1 MGQQKSEIDRDEVR
15 KIIKLLRA
23 NLKEFDEKDGTSF
36 DVQQNGQITTQ
47 DLGMYPAGQALAQST
62 SAAYTQVSSQYQQF
76 LTSYDNVIK
85 ALERMV
91 GNHDEKEQ
99 KNAAAASSV
108 STGAGSN
115 AGRRNTSEF

>member
-15 KIIKLLRA
+15 KIIKVLKA
-23 NLKEFDEKDGTSF
+23 NLKEFDEKEGTSF

-47 DLGMYPAGQALAQST
+47 DLGAYPAGQALGQST
-62 SAAYTQVSSQYQQF
+62 SAAYTQISSQYQQF
-76 LTSYDNVIK
+76 LSSYDSLIE
-85 ALERMV
+85 ALEKMV

-108 STGAGSN
+108 STGASN